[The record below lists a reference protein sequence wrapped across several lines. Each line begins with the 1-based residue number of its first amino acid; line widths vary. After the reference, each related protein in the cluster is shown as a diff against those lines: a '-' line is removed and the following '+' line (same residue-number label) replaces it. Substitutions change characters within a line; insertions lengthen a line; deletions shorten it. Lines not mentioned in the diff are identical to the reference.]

1 LSKTGSDMQ
10 HNPYEENLKVYTD
23 DLAVSYMPAVKA
35 MAARL
40 KERLPSSVEF
50 NDLVSIGL
58 EELVKLARRYDPKQN
73 DNFWGYAQKRI
84 YGSMLD
90 FLRSL
95 DPVSRG
101 ERKTIKEIEKI
112 TESYLAE
119 HDTEPDD
126 EYIAKE
132 LGIDTEKVRKARNA
146 GEIYNVMPIEEQ
158 MNFFEN
164 VTLKIEQ
171 EELIES
177 IKKVLKTMSEKEQLI
192 IQLYYFEELSLKE
205 ISEILGVTESRISQ
219 IHKKVIKKLREEL
232 NG

>member
-1 LSKTGSDMQ
+1 MMQ
-10 HNPYEENLKVYTD
+10 STINPYEENLNTYRNE
-23 DLAVSYMPAVKA
+23 LAVNYMPAVKA

-50 NDLVSIGL
+50 NDLVSVGL

-95 DPVSRG
+95 DTISRSD
-101 ERKTIKEIEKI
+101 RKIIKDIEKVV
-112 TESYLAE
+112 ESYVAE
-119 HDTEPDD
+119 YDMEPDD
-126 EYIAKE
+126 EYIAE
-132 LGIDTEKVRKARNA
+132 VLGIDIEKVKKAKTA
-146 GEIYNVMPIEEQ
+146 GKIYNVMPIEEQ

-164 VTLKIEQ
+164 VTKKIEE
-171 EELIES
+171 EELIET
-177 IKKVLKTMSEKEQLI
+177 IKKILKTMSKKEQLI
-192 IQLYYFEELSLKE
+192 IQLHYFEELSLKE
-205 ISEILGVTESRISQ
+205 ISEIFGVTESRISQ
-219 IHKKVIKKLREEL
+219 IHKKAIKKLRNEL

>member
-1 LSKTGSDMQ
+1 MQ
-10 HNPYEENLKVYTD
+10 STINPYEENLNTYRNE
-23 DLAVSYMPAVKA
+23 LAVNYMPAVKA

-50 NDLVSIGL
+50 NDLVSVGL

-95 DPVSRG
+95 DTISRSD
-101 ERKTIKEIEKI
+101 RKIIKDIEKVV
-112 TESYLAE
+112 ESYVAE
-119 HDTEPDD
+119 YDMEPDD
-126 EYIAKE
+126 EYIAE
-132 LGIDTEKVRKARNA
+132 VLGIDIEKVKKAKTA
-146 GEIYNVMPIEEQ
+146 GKIYNVMPIKEQ

-164 VTLKIEQ
+164 VTKKIEE
-171 EELIES
+171 EELIET
-177 IKKVLKTMSEKEQLI
+177 IKKILKTMSKKEQLI
-192 IQLYYFEELSLKE
+192 IQLHYFEELSLKE
-205 ISEILGVTESRISQ
+205 ISEIFGVTESRISQ
-219 IHKKVIKKLREEL
+219 IHKKAIKKLRNEL

>member
-1 LSKTGSDMQ
+1 MQ
-10 HNPYEENLKVYTD
+10 VLNNPYEENLKTYKD
-23 DLAVSYMPAVKA
+23 ELAVDYMPAVKA

-58 EELVKLARRYDPKQN
+58 EELVKLARRYDPAQN

-95 DPVSRG
+95 DTLSRSD
-101 ERKTIKEIEKI
+101 RKIIKDIEKI
-112 TESYLAE
+112 VESYQAE
-119 HDTEPDD
+119 YDIEPDD
-126 EYIAKE
+126 EYIAQQ
-132 LGIDTEKVRKARNA
+132 LGIDVEKVRKAKNA
-146 GEIYNVMPIEEQ
+146 SEIYNVMPIEEQ

-164 VTLKIEQ
+164 VSMKIEE
-171 EELIES
+171 EELIET
-177 IKKVLKTMSEKEQLI
+177 IKKVLKKMSEKEQLI

-219 IHKKVIKKLREEL
+219 IHKNVIKKLRKEL

>member
-1 LSKTGSDMQ
+1 MMQ
-10 HNPYEENLKVYTD
+10 STINPYEENLNTYRNE
-23 DLAVSYMPAVKA
+23 LAVNYMPAVKA

-50 NDLVSIGL
+50 NDLVSVGL

-95 DPVSRG
+95 DTISRSD
-101 ERKTIKEIEKI
+101 RKIIKDIEKVV
-112 TESYLAE
+112 ESFVAE
-119 HDTEPDD
+119 YDMEPDD
-126 EYIAKE
+126 EYIAE
-132 LGIDTEKVRKARNA
+132 VLGIDIEKVKKAKTA
-146 GEIYNVMPIEEQ
+146 GKIYNVMPIKEQ

-164 VTLKIEQ
+164 VTKKIEE
-171 EELIES
+171 EELIET
-177 IKKVLKTMSEKEQLI
+177 IKKILKTMSKKEQLI
-192 IQLYYFEELSLKE
+192 IQLHYFEELSLKE
-205 ISEILGVTESRISQ
+205 ISEIFGVTESSISQ
-219 IHKKVIKKLREEL
+219 IHKKAIKKLRNEL

>member
-1 LSKTGSDMQ
+1 MMQ
-10 HNPYEENLKVYTD
+10 STINPYEENLNTYRNE
-23 DLAVSYMPAVKA
+23 LAVNYMPAVKA

-95 DPVSRG
+95 DTISRSD
-101 ERKTIKEIEKI
+101 RKIIKDIEKVV
-112 TESYLAE
+112 ESYVAE
-119 HDTEPDD
+119 YDMEPDD
-126 EYIAKE
+126 EYIAE
-132 LGIDTEKVRKARNA
+132 VLGIDIEKVKKAKTA
-146 GEIYNVMPIEEQ
+146 GKIYNVMPIKEQ

-164 VTLKIEQ
+164 VTKKIEE
-171 EELIES
+171 EELIET
-177 IKKVLKTMSEKEQLI
+177 IKKILKTMSKKEQLI
-192 IQLYYFEELSLKE
+192 IQLHYFEELSLKE
-205 ISEILGVTESRISQ
+205 ISEIFGVTESRISQ
-219 IHKKVIKKLREEL
+219 IHKKAIKKLRNEL

>member
-1 LSKTGSDMQ
+1 MTAVLN
-10 HNPYEENLKVYTD
+10 NPYEENLKTYKD
-23 DLAVSYMPAVKA
+23 ELAVDYMPAVKA

-95 DPVSRG
+95 DTVSRSD
-101 ERKTIKEIEKI
+101 RKIIKDIDKI
-112 TESYLAE
+112 VESHIAE
-119 HDTEPDD
+119 YDMEPDD

-132 LGIDTEKVRKARNA
+132 LGIDVEKVKKAKNA
-146 GEIYNVMPIEEQ
+146 SEIYNVMPIEEQ
-158 MNFFEN
+158 MSFFEN
-164 VTLKIEQ
+164 VSLKIEE

-177 IKKVLKTMSEKEQLI
+177 VKKVLKTMNEKEQMI

-219 IHKKVIKKLREEL
+219 IHKNVIKKLRKEL